1 MTTQET
7 LAQIEHLLVEN
18 ERSLRNELSY
28 GLINKLIGRAKSDFI
43 DTIKDSNGE
52 EYKESIES
60 TKMITVI
67 NWLKK
72 IKQEMEN
79 E

>member
-18 ERSLRNELSY
+18 ERSIREELSRD
-28 GLINKLIGRAKSDFI
+28 LINRLYYKSCTQFTDFNRNTDKHWQNI
-43 DTIKDSNGE
+43 PEAVEMMVVCK
-52 EYKESIES
+52 
-60 TKMITVI
+60 
-67 NWLKK
+67 WLEKV
-72 IKQEMEN
+72 KQEMEN

>member
-18 ERSLRNELSY
+18 EETLRDELAKD
-28 GLINKLIGRAKSDFI
+28 LINRLMGQAQNDFLTIGF
-43 DTIKDSNGE
+43 SNVNKQW
-52 EYKESIES
+52 KEIPEAVE
-60 TKMITVI
+60 TMVVV

-72 IKQEMEN
+72 VKQEMEN

>member
-18 ERSLRNELSY
+18 EKSLRNELAY
-28 GLINKLIGRAKSDFI
+28 VLINKLIGMAKLDFT
-43 DTIKDSNGE
+43 DTIKINDS
-52 EYKESIES
+52 KESYDKS

-67 NWLKK
+67 KWLEKV
-72 IKQEMEN
+72 KQEMKDE
-79 E
+79 